1 MELTVNN
8 LNLKYDIK
16 VLNNVSF
23 KLNNNKI
30 IAIAGK
36 NGSGKTSLI
45 ESILGIRNADG
56 EILFN
61 NRNIKNNMEFKN
73 KTGIISNDFPFI
85 YDLSLLYNLKY
96 FLSINKINIKD
107 NEIDNALLKFNL
119 LKHKNRKI
127 GILSNG
133 MKIKFQTMYNY
144 LKKPELLFM
153 DEPTAFLDLDS
164 QNYIINLINNI
175 KNNNSF
181 FKSCIM
187 ATHNI
192 DLIKM
197 SDDIILLSDGNIIEH
212 GNFNYIVNE
221 FKSKYVVISD
231 KYINL
236 LNNINY
242 NERSNNTLIIKIDD
256 YNKLNKKPEKLEI
269 NYGDIFGE

>member
-1 MELTVNN
+1 MELSVNN
-8 LNLKYDIK
+8 LNLKYDIQ
-16 VLNNVSF
+16 VLSNISF
-23 KLNNNKI
+23 KLNNNTI
-30 IAIAGK
+30 MAIAGK

-45 ESILGIRNADG
+45 ESIFGIRNANG
-56 EILFN
+56 KILFN
-61 NRNIKNNMEFKN
+61 NKNIRNNIEFKN

-96 FLSINKINIKD
+96 FLLINKINITN
-107 NEIDNALLKFNL
+107 NEIDNALSKFNL
-119 LKHKNRKI
+119 LKHKNRKM

-133 MKIKFQTMYNY
+133 MKIKFQIMYNY

-153 DEPTAFLDLDS
+153 DEPTAFLDIDS
-164 QNYIINLINNI
+164 QNYIVNLIKDI

-187 ATHNI
+187 ATHNM

-197 SDDIILLSDGNIIEH
+197 SDDILLLSDGKIIEH
-212 GNFNYIVNE
+212 NNFNYIINE
-221 FKSKYVVISD
+221 FKNKYVVIAD

-242 NERSNNTLIIKIDD
+242 NETSNNRLIIKIDD
-256 YNKLNKKPEKLEI
+256 YNKLSKKPDVLEI

>member
-242 NERSNNTLIIKIDD
+242 NERSNNRLIIKIDD